1 MSERDEALWLAQK
14 MGLPEATL
22 TGGVVDYVESVC
34 YGLRNYSTF
43 EPRHNK
49 SHWTQVLLWWT
60 TQGNR
65 LHFYKDCV
73 RALNEDYM
81 ACAASVRV
89 DHDNTDA
96 GIMAATITAIC
107 RAAGMGRK

>member
-1 MSERDEALWLAQK
+1 MTNAREALWLAQR

-43 EPRHNK
+43 TPHTDKAQFAEVWLWAVKEGLPVQALPNTITARYALRGEP
-49 SHWTQVLLWWT
+49 
-60 TQGNR
+60 
-65 LHFYKDCV
+65 
-73 RALNEDYM
+73 
-81 ACAASVRV
+81 
-89 DHDNTDA
+89 HDNTDA

-107 RAAGMGRK
+107 RATGFNGEENGDL